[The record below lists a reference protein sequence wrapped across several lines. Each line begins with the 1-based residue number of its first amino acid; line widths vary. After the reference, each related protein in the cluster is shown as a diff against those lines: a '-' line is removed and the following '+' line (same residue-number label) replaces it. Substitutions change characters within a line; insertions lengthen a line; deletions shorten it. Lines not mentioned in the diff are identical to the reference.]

1 MAAFSMN
8 ESLKTLMEEVLL
20 LTTSFEDETELQTF
34 RLDIAAQH
42 VSLKSVV
49 ILMRALKLMKKEGTL
64 HTYTTGSK
72 IILPILTPPTPQ
84 VRPKIQAFCTK
95 CILNTDIASAFSA
108 FPPIATSLSK
118 CHQYEISIFP
128 SICMPCSCHILKVVM
143 F

>member
-1 MAAFSMN
+1 
-8 ESLKTLMEEVLL
+8 MEEVLL

-34 RLDIAAQH
+34 RLDIASHH

-49 ILMRALKLMKKEGTL
+49 ILMKALKLMKKEGTL

-72 IILPILTPPTPQ
+72 IILPILIPPTPQ
-84 VRPKIQAFCTK
+84 VCPKMQYAVVNINVA
-95 CILNTDIASAFSA
+95 LALSD
-108 FPPIATSLSK
+108 FPPIATSLSE
-118 CHQYEISIFP
+118 CHQYEISICP